1 MVKITF
7 AIHQE
12 LDELQLLL
20 FLDIDLG
27 IETEEVN

>member
-7 AIHQE
+7 AIYQE

-20 FLDIDLG
+20 FLAIDLV